1 MTLAVAI
8 KATDAIIVARR
19 GRSLRRA
26 RSYASP
32 ARETTY
38 ASLSTIARAITGTAW
53 SGPRFFGLRAGV
65 NRLKDMDSGDLVSF
79 LPKT

>member
-1 MTLAVAI
+1 LDETSRQHIATL
-8 KATDAIIVARR
+8 
-19 GRSLRRA
+19 
-26 RSYASP
+26 
-32 ARETTY
+32 
-38 ASLSTIARAITGTAW
+38 LSFIEGDVTGTAW